1 MITQTGYPSKDKPWM
16 KYYTEEIINAPL
28 PECTIYEL
36 LWENNKNNLDDT
48 ALIYFDNKITYRRL
62 FAEIEQAAR
71 ALLEF
76 GVTAGKVVTVIT
88 TSCVNSIVLFYAI
101 NRIGAISNYI
111 NVLASAEEFEKYF
124 SEAESEYIFSL
135 DLFAYKALEA
145 IKNIGRGK
153 LCVFSL
159 KNYMPFVASNIYS
172 LKYGKKKFEHGGNI
186 TFWKDFM
193 SKGECDVKL
202 PAFHDCRTV
211 SIYAHTTGTTGFP
224 KTVLHTD
231 FAYNAV
237 VSQYETSFPHERGEI
252 FLNIIVPFVT
262 YGMLTC
268 MHMPLCLGLT
278 LVVIP
283 KYDAADLAGYIHK
296 YHPNHLAGIP
306 SYFVPMLT
314 DKKMKE
320 IDLSCIHTLAA
331 GGEGFTEKIERSCND
346 FLAEHGSAT
355 KVMMGY
361 GLTEA
366 CSSVISGLNEH
377 NKVGSV
383 GVPLVKNN
391 VRVWDNELNRECTY
405 DEEGEVQLYSP
416 SLMVGYKDHQNE
428 QRNMLVHDAD
438 GTVWIKTGDIG
449 KIDKDGFLYIVG
461 RMKRFLLVGPNGL
474 AYKILPKPIE
484 EVIAEDKAVAEVCV
498 VSAHNDNGTGAEP
511 KAFVVLNEGEATVEA
526 EERLRQLC
534 TEKLPDYMRP
544 FAYEFLEAMPKNAVG
559 KIDIRKLE
567 NWDNRT

>member
-1 MITQTGYPSKDKPWM
+1 MILQTNTQTGYPSKDKPWM
-16 KYYTEEIINAPL
+16 KYYSEETINAPL
-28 PECTIYEL
+28 PECTVYEL
-36 LWENNKNNLDDT
+36 LWKNNRNNPDDT
-48 ALIYFDNKITYRRL
+48 ALIYFDSKISYRRL
-62 FAEIEQAAR
+62 FEQIEQAAR

-124 SEAESEYIFSL
+124 REAESEYIFSV
-135 DLFAYKALEA
+135 DLFADKALAA
-145 IKNIGRGK
+145 IKNIGHGK

-159 KNYMPFVASNIYS
+159 KNYMPFVVANIYS
-172 LKYGKKKFEHGGNI
+172 LKYGKKQFEQGENI
-186 TFWKDFM
+186 IYWKEFM
-193 SKGECDVKL
+193 SKGKHAVEL
-202 PAFHDCRTV
+202 PAFHDCHTV

-237 VSQYETSFPHERGEI
+237 ASQYETSFPHERGEI

-268 MHMPLCLGLT
+268 MHMPLCLGLI

-283 KYDAADLAGYIHK
+283 KFESNKLAEYIYK

-306 SYFVPMLT
+306 SYFIPMLT
-314 DKKMKE
+314 DEKMKQ
-320 IDLSCIHTLAA
+320 IDLTCIHTLAA
-331 GGEGFTEKIERSCND
+331 GGEGFTEKMEIACNM
-346 FLAEHGSAT
+346 FLAERGSAA

-366 CSSVISGLNEH
+366 CSSVISGLNNH

-391 VRVWDNELNRECTY
+391 VRVWDNEANRECSY

-416 SLMVGYKDHQNE
+416 SLMIGYMGHQDE
-428 QRNMLVHDAD
+428 QKNMLVHD
-438 GTVWIKTGDIG
+438 
-449 KIDKDGFLYIVG
+449 
-461 RMKRFLLVGPNGL
+461 
-474 AYKILPKPIE
+474 
-484 EVIAEDKAVAEVCV
+484 ED
-498 VSAHNDNGTGAEP
+498 
-511 KAFVVLNEGEATVEA
+511 
-526 EERLRQLC
+526 
-534 TEKLPDYMRP
+534 
-544 FAYEFLEAMPKNAVG
+544 
-559 KIDIRKLE
+559 
-567 NWDNRT
+567 